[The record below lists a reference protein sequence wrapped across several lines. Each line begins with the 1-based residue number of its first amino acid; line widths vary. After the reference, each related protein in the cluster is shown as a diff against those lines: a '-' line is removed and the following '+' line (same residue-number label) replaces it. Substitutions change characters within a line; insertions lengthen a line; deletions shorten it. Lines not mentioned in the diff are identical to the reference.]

1 MNIFISRAVSAL
13 CLFLILAEANLW
25 LNGIDNTIFVLGYR
39 LFIIVTPILFAIFRN
54 RLTFFAFVLVEVG
67 LFLWVMHI
75 DLIGTV
81 LISLGLAVS
90 GYMIKYY
97 VASTKKGVSGNKIAL
112 NAGSLLSGLLIFL
125 TQNRLIMLFA
135 CMVLIVTS
143 SMSFLLFYKANKFKG
158 LSIKKSHFSYVEIV
172 SKRAIAWCIVG
183 FVSGVKLIAIVSIL
197 PQFMLQALNGKLP
210 AWYGLMLSLNCL
222 VIIIL
227 QVPIIRV
234 ISRLETIKV
243 FIPLTI
249 GMMIIMLSYFFDLN
263 SFLGAFIWTFSLS
276 IIECAITY
284 LDKLAREDD
293 LLLVKEAAVGV
304 GSAVTVCVVRS
315 VSSNYSAFLV
325 GSISLVLLLVGMT
338 LFFSGQK
345 KSVMNAR

>member
-1 MNIFISRAVSAL
+1 MHGFNCDIFNV
-13 CLFLILAEANLW
+13 
-25 LNGIDNTIFVLGYR
+25 
-39 LFIIVTPILFAIFRN
+39 
-54 RLTFFAFVLVEVG
+54 
-67 LFLWVMHI
+67 
-75 DLIGTV
+75 
-81 LISLGLAVS
+81 
-90 GYMIKYY
+90 
-97 VASTKKGVSGNKIAL
+97 
-112 NAGSLLSGLLIFL
+112 
-125 TQNRLIMLFA
+125 
-135 CMVLIVTS
+135 
-143 SMSFLLFYKANKFKG
+143 FLLFYKANKFKD
-158 LSIKKSHFSYVEIV
+158 LSIKKSHFSYVGIV

-234 ISRLETIKV
+234 VSRLETIKV
-243 FIPLTI
+243 FVPLAI
-249 GMMIIMLSYFFDLN
+249 GMLIIMLSYFFDLN
-263 SFLGAFIWTFSLS
+263 SFLGAFIWTFFLS

-293 LLLVKEAAVGV
+293 LLLVKEAAVGI

-325 GSISLVLLLVGMT
+325 GLISLALLLVGMT
-338 LFFSGQK
+338 LFFSDQK
-345 KSVMNAR
+345 ESVINAR